1 MVAGGH
7 GPAESVEIPESVEI
21 TLDFGDRVE
30 LTALRLS
37 CSAVVVELAA
47 DGEYVGSKRTVL
59 EPDPDADGDVVTGT
73 AVFPAPIRPGKDP
86 RE

>member
-1 MVAGGH
+1 MVA
-7 GPAESVEIPESVEI
+7 PAVMV
-21 TLDFGDRVE
+21 V
-30 LTALRLS
+30 
-37 CSAVVVELAA
+37 AVVAVAAAMVVELAA